1 MQNNHV
7 SGTQKYY
14 NSKQTETI

>member
-1 MQNNHV
+1 MQNNDT

-14 NSKQTETI
+14 NSK